1 MASGSPGLT
10 PESAPNAG
18 LAPPKPPLLDDHQR
32 GRAHRGDVL
41 RVRRAASAR
50 EPAEHGLLVGFC
62 EAFVLAVPTLPN

>member
-1 MASGSPGLT
+1 
-10 PESAPNAG
+10 
-18 LAPPKPPLLDDHQR
+18 LLDDHQR

-50 EPAEHGLLVGFC
+50 ELAEHGLLVGFC